1 MKKIEHEGVVEE
13 VCGNQIKVKIVSQ
26 SACASCHV
34 KSACTMADSQEKEI
48 DVESMENVKP
58 GQHVMVVGTDS
69 QGLKAALL
77 AYVLP
82 VVLVLV
88 VLAVTYTVTGNENLS
103 GFLSLMVLVPYF
115 FIIKLAGKAMRKSF
129 TFTIKTI
136 NE

>member
-13 VCGNQIKVKIVSQ
+13 VRGNQIKVKIVSE

-88 VLAVTYTVTGNENLS
+88 VLAVTYAVTGNENLS
-103 GFLSLMVLVPYF
+103 GFLSLLVLVPYF
-115 FIIKLAGKAMRKSF
+115 FTIKLAGKAMRKSF